1 METTT
6 LTGKL
11 TDEAIVGIIL
21 KVRNDLIKDYLDE
34 RNLREYFES
43 RYNVHD
49 LSGVKIELIKRDLRE
64 HINEPVNVDHY
75 QAIIDTIR
83 ESGSAALSE
92 GNDQLFYKD
101 LEAIFRNY
109 TF

>member
-1 METTT
+1 MEQT
-6 LTGKL
+6 LSEKL
-11 TDEAIVGIIL
+11 SNESILDIIRS
-21 KVRNDLIKDYLDE
+21 VRNDLIKDYLDE
-34 RNLREYFES
+34 RNLREYFAS

-49 LSGVKIELIKRDLRE
+49 LSNVKVEFIKKDLRDQL
-64 HINEPVNVDHY
+64 IAPVNVDHY
-75 QAIIDTIR
+75 QPIIDNIR

-92 GNDQLFYKD
+92 GNDKLFYRE